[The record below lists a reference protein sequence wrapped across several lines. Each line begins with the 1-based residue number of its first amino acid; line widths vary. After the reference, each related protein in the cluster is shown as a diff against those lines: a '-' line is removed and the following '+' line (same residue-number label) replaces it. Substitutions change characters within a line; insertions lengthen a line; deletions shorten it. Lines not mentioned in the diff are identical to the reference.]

1 MFFDVMLFLFAGIAA
16 GTFAGLVPAVHP
28 NMIILYMP
36 LLASLGSGIP
46 PLLAFIVAMA
56 VSNSIVSFLPSIL
69 LGVPDPGSELSIL
82 PGHEMVMRGMGYQ
95 AIKLTVAGGLGAAVL
110 CTALL
115 PLIAYVVPAIY
126 SYISP
131 YVYAILISI
140 AAAMIMSEEKKSVA
154 LFVFATAG
162 IIGLMSQ
169 RLPVDGTLALFPI
182 FSGFFGVSML
192 LMNIGKS
199 VKIPPQ
205 TEKESFVS
213 GRLVN
218 RAVISGSAGGVMAGM
233 LPGIGSSEMA
243 SLFSADK
250 NKHSFL
256 IGMGAITTSNLMI
269 SIFAL
274 WLIGKSRSGMSVAVE
289 YVTDI
294 GFNEVVLVVLFSL
307 VSAGVA
313 SAITLALA
321 KKFLPL
327 ISLGGCRAANLLA
340 LLGIVLLTLFFT
352 GFYGILL
359 LITCTSLGIA
369 ANLAVVKRGLL
380 MGVLI
385 LPTVLFYL
393 PFWAF

>member
-1 MFFDVMLFLFAGIAA
+1 MFFDIMAFLLAGIVA

-36 LLASLGSGIP
+36 LVAGLGIGVPS
-46 PLLAFIVAMA
+46 LLAFIVAMA
-56 VSNSIVSFLPSIL
+56 VANSIVSFLPSIL

-115 PLIAYVVPAIY
+115 PLIAYMIPSIY
-126 SYISP
+126 GYISP

-140 AAAMIMSEEKKSVA
+140 AAAMILSEEKKAAA
-154 LFVFATAG
+154 LSVFAIAG
-162 IIGLMSQ
+162 IIGMLSQ
-169 RLPVDGTLALFPI
+169 RLPVDGTLVLFPV
-182 FSGFFGVSML
+182 FSGFFGASML
-192 LMNIGKS
+192 LLNTRKD

-205 TEKESFVS
+205 TEKEAFVS
-213 GRLVN
+213 GRLIN
-218 RAVISGSAGGVMAGM
+218 RAVVSGSAGGVMAGM
-233 LPGIGSSEMA
+233 LPGIGSSEIA

-256 IGMGAITTSNLMI
+256 VGMGAITMSNLML

-274 WLIGKSRSGMSVAVE
+274 WLIGKSRSGVSVAVE
-289 YVTDI
+289 YITDI
-294 GFNEVVLVVLFSL
+294 GFNEAALVDLFSL
-307 VSAGVA
+307 ISAGIA
-313 SAITLALA
+313 SVIAFATA

-327 ISLGGCRAANLLA
+327 ISLSGCRAANLLV
-340 LLGIVLLTLFFT
+340 LLGIVLLTLIFT

-359 LITCTSLGIA
+359 LAICTSLGIA
-369 ANLAVVKRGLL
+369 TNLAAVKRGLL
-380 MGVLI
+380 MAVLI
-385 LPTVLFYL
+385 LPTILFYL
-393 PFWAF
+393 PF